1 MDTAILPST
10 LLLTLLMSVGL
21 FFFIRAST
29 KDRTETAHLVSQLN
43 EASLMPQLKDYFRAR
58 SYRVAAVDPQ
68 KNQVTMTGFVKPSW
82 FLAIFLTVLAAVGF
96 TCLSLMLSLLFSSQ
110 SFLLY
115 GIVLL
120 SPLSGIFYWSKA
132 GKEEKVLL
140 TVEDSNSE
148 QNTKITVIAHRD
160 EIISLEE
167 ALEELKLMEEAWG
180 LSLPFGWFPLFEY
193 EGEYFSV
200 VGAEENTENSLILRT
215 YEGIDIIHRSLTNMM
230 LCIAE
235 FYETGAYYIG
245 ESGNLE
251 ENEVAAKNI
260 LLKYNP
266 EFHSIITAKTE
277 TVDTPDGFKVINKY
291 HPDSN
296 SILESRITD
305 SKCNTIKSN
314 QYFQGKL
321 YNRMTYNRE
330 IEDFYDYICEEN
342 WFNDYEKNERFT
354 VEYQYK
360 CVAPKIERRYING
373 VLKTEIIH
381 PDRKRDN
388 SFLVFALFI
397 SIFQFIFSIFFFI
410 YHSLRY
416 NQQKQ

>member
-1 MDTAILPST
+1 MSELTNALNRILNWFENNKPST
-10 LLLTLLMSVGL
+10 IESLQPGLT
-21 FFFIRAST
+21 I
-29 KDRTETAHLVSQLN
+29 E
-43 EASLMPQLKDYFRAR
+43 E
-58 SYRVAAVDPQ
+58 
-68 KNQVTMTGFVKPSW
+68 
-82 FLAIFLTVLAAVGF
+82 I
-96 TCLSLMLSLLFSSQ
+96 
-110 SFLLY
+110 
-115 GIVLL
+115 
-120 SPLSGIFYWSKA
+120 
-132 GKEEKVLL
+132 EEKAKDLPFRL
-140 TVEDSNSE
+140 TQEVYELYQWRNGMIDDGSCFF
-148 QNTKITVIAHRD
+148 RYYRF
-160 EIISLEE
+160 ISLEE

-193 EGEYFSV
+193 EGEYFSI

-277 TVDTPDGFKVINKY
+277 TVDNPDGFKVINKY

-296 SILESRITD
+296 IILESRITD